1 MRLRHTSLT
10 LVVLAAAAAL
20 LYSAT
25 KHDQSLSGIG
35 ALWEWLAEGQRE
47 ISRLPMAMT
56 RLPDDE
62 ELAVG
67 GRLAATEQL
76 GSLHRQYTYSAA
88 DLVVEEKVRRVG
100 SAMARRARRPLA
112 FTFYYL
118 PNSSFFNAYALP
130 GGHIVIGKGLARQFD
145 REDMLAAVIG
155 HEIEHVDR
163 YHCAERYQI
172 AARVGKLAALPVTL
186 FQAGYTKEQELE
198 ADREGTLLAVRSG
211 YSAAAAARL
220 FEIFERL
227 DHDRGRRASDPVS
240 EISSAALQS
249 VSEYFRTHPPA

>member
-62 ELAVG
+62 EVAVG

-76 GSLHRQYTYSAA
+76 GSSQFQLLQRLRAA
-88 DLVVEEKVRRVG
+88 G
-100 SAMARRARRPLA
+100 RA
-112 FTFYYL
+112 
-118 PNSSFFNAYALP
+118 
-130 GGHIVIGKGLARQFD
+130 HCD
-145 REDMLAAVIG
+145 RERPG
-155 HEIEHVDR
+155 
-163 YHCAERYQI
+163 
-172 AARVGKLAALPVTL
+172 
-186 FQAGYTKEQELE
+186 
-198 ADREGTLLAVRSG
+198 
-211 YSAAAAARL
+211 
-220 FEIFERL
+220 
-227 DHDRGRRASDPVS
+227 
-240 EISSAALQS
+240 
-249 VSEYFRTHPPA
+249 PP